1 MFITDLSIRRPTV
14 SWVMSLILIIFG
26 LFVFWKLPV
35 RELPNGIQPP
45 VVQVQV
51 DYKSAAASI
60 VDQEVTQVLEDV
72 IGGAEGIK
80 NIDSK
85 SENGR
90 STINVE
96 FDTSIDLDNAANDI
110 RERVAR
116 VVDNLPSESDP
127 PQILKRAAGFTT
139 TMWLSLS
146 SSTWSDLELGDYAER
161 FLVDQFSSVKNVGRI
176 RVGGLREL
184 SIRVWVDPIKLAA
197 NDLTIKEVE
206 SAMRGEN
213 ISLPAGTLEADN
225 IDLTLNLDKSY
236 NDINS
241 IKQLPIKK
249 KNNKVILLSDVA
261 NVEFGPVSEKTLFK
275 AQTKDQ
281 INLKTVGIGIYAR
294 SGASTVELS
303 NEIKKKIIEV
313 KKSLPEELDLRVSF
327 NRANYVEAAIEEVY
341 KTLFIAFILVVL
353 IIYLFLGNLKAVIV
367 PAIALPVSLIA
378 SFLGLYIFGLSI
390 NIFVLL
396 SFILAIGII
405 TDDSVIMT
413 DAIYRRIEN
422 GENSL
427 VAAYKGS
434 KQISFAI
441 IATTL
446 ILVAV
451 FLPLIFI
458 KGISGTL
465 FRETAIALSFSI
477 VVSSFVALTLSP
489 MLASKFLNKKTSKK
503 FIIRKFENIFS
514 NFANFYKET
523 LGTVIYKTRTV
534 GIFIIFIIIAS
545 ILLFNFSK
553 KELLPMED
561 RGAYLII
568 GATDEGSSFEYTQEQ
583 AQKVEARLLP
593 LLQAE
598 DSPYSRFIMRVPG
611 FGSSANSYNSFII
624 IALLDDWK
632 NRKKGQQIV
641 LREAIGKIVT
651 LPQALAFPISP
662 QSIRVSSYNKPVQMV
677 IYGST
682 YEELEEI
689 QKKIIRKLRSNKNL
703 SRIDSDYNRNKPEVK
718 LIINK
723 NKAKDLGVSTKA
735 IGETLETLYGGK
747 KITTFNKLGK
757 EYPIIVQQYLSDR
770 RNKEGVS
777 KIFVRSETN
786 SKLISLANLVS
797 FKEEGSAKQL
807 ARYNRQRAVTISAN
821 INEGYTLTEAIK
833 FFEEVMSSEAPKN
846 QITWKGK
853 SEEIKETSNELFIIF
868 ALALLTA
875 YLVMAATFNSFIHPF
890 IIVLTVPLAIFG
902 GLVFILFLNSS
913 VNIFSQIALIILIGI
928 STKNSILIVDFA
940 NQIRTTGKNIDT
952 AVKEACAVRFRP
964 IIMTSLSTMI
974 AMMPL
979 VIGNIGPGAGE
990 GSRLAV
996 GSTILGGMIIS
1007 TFFTLYVT
1015 PSMYLALAKNTKRI
1029 DVIDIELKKNYLKN
1043 NIFIFI

>member
-1 MFITDLSIRRPTV
+1 MFITELSIRRPTI
-14 SWVMSLILIIFG
+14 SWVMSLILIVFG

-45 VVQVQV
+45 VVQIQV

-60 VDQEVTQVLEDV
+60 VDQEVTQVVEDV

-90 STINVE
+90 STINIE

-116 VVDNLPSESDP
+116 VIDNLPSESDP

-161 FLVDQFSSVKNVGRI
+161 YLVDQFSSVKNVGRI

-184 SIRVWVDPIKLAA
+184 SIRVWIDPIRLAA

-206 SAMRGEN
+206 TAMRGEN

-236 NDINS
+236 TDIDS

-249 KNNKVILLSDVA
+249 TGNKVILLSDVA
-261 NVEFGPVSEKTLFK
+261 EIEFGPVSEKTLFK

-303 NEIKKKIIEV
+303 KDIKKKIIQV

-341 KTLFIAFILVVL
+341 KTLLIAFVLVVL

-378 SFLGLYIFGLSI
+378 SFLGLYLFGLSI

-422 GENSL
+422 GETPL

-441 IATTL
+441 VATTL
-446 ILVAV
+446 ILIAV

-458 KGISGTL
+458 EGISGTL

-489 MLASKFLNKKTSKK
+489 MLASKFLNKKSSKK
-503 FIIRKFENIFS
+503 LFIQKFEKFFLS
-514 NFANFYKET
+514 FANFYKET
-523 LGTVIYKTRTV
+523 LDVIVNKTKTVSF
-534 GIFIIFIIIAS
+534 FIVLIVIAS
-545 ILLFNFSK
+545 VLLFNFSK

-568 GATDEGSSFEYTQEQ
+568 GFTDEGTSFEYTQEQ

-611 FGSSANSYNSFII
+611 FGNSANSYNSFII

-632 NRKKGQQIV
+632 NRKKGQEVV

-651 LPQALAFPISP
+651 LPQAVAFPISP
-662 QSIRVSSYNKPVQMV
+662 QSIRVSNYNKPVQMV

-682 YEELEEI
+682 YKELEEI
-689 QKKIIRKLRSNKNL
+689 QKKVIREIRSNKNL
-703 SRIDSDYNRNKPEVK
+703 SRIESDYNRNKPEVK

-723 NKAKDLGVSTKA
+723 NKAKDLGVYTKS

-786 SKLISLANLVS
+786 GKLISLANLVS
-797 FKEEGSAKQL
+797 FKEEGSAKEL
-807 ARYNRQRAVTISAN
+807 ARYNRQPAVTISAN
-821 INEGYTLTEAIK
+821 INEGYTLTEAIRY
-833 FFEEVMSSEAPKN
+833 FEEVMVNLAPEN

-890 IIVLTVPLAIFG
+890 IIILTVPLAIFG
-902 GLVFILFLNSS
+902 GLVFVLFLNSS

-928 STKNSILIVDFA
+928 STKNSILIVDYA
-940 NQIRTTGKNIDT
+940 NQIRTTGKNIES

-974 AMMPL
+974 AMLPL

-1029 DVIDIELKKNYLKN
+1029 DVIDLELKKELTKK
-1043 NIFIFI
+1043 

>member
-1 MFITDLSIRRPTV
+1 MFITELSIRRPTI
-14 SWVMSLILIIFG
+14 SWVMSLILIVFG

-45 VVQVQV
+45 VVQIQV

-60 VDQEVTQVLEDV
+60 VDQEVTQVVEDV

-90 STINVE
+90 STINIE

-116 VVDNLPSESDP
+116 VIDNLPSESDP

-161 FLVDQFSSVKNVGRI
+161 YLVDQFSSVKNVGRI

-184 SIRVWVDPIKLAA
+184 SIRVWIDPIRLAA

-206 SAMRGEN
+206 TAMRGEN

-236 NDINS
+236 TDIDS

-249 KNNKVILLSDVA
+249 TGNKVILLSDVA
-261 NVEFGPVSEKTLFK
+261 EIEFGPVSEKTLFK

-303 NEIKKKIIEV
+303 KDIEKKIIQV

-341 KTLFIAFILVVL
+341 KTLLIAFVLVVL

-378 SFLGLYIFGLSI
+378 SFLGLYLFGLSI

-422 GENSL
+422 GETPL

-441 IATTL
+441 VATTL
-446 ILVAV
+446 ILIAV

-458 KGISGTL
+458 EGISGTL

-489 MLASKFLNKKTSKK
+489 MLASKFLNKKSSKK
-503 FIIRKFENIFS
+503 LFIQKFEKFFLS
-514 NFANFYKET
+514 FANFYKET
-523 LGTVIYKTRTV
+523 LDVIVNKTKTVSF
-534 GIFIIFIIIAS
+534 FIVLIVIAS
-545 ILLFNFSK
+545 VLLFNFSK

-568 GATDEGSSFEYTQEQ
+568 GFTDEGTSFEYTQEQ

-611 FGSSANSYNSFII
+611 FGNSANSYNSFII

-632 NRKKGQQIV
+632 NRKKGQEVI

-651 LPQALAFPISP
+651 LPQAVAFPISP
-662 QSIRVSSYNKPVQMV
+662 QSIRVSNYNKPVQMV

-682 YEELEEI
+682 YKELEEI
-689 QKKIIRKLRSNKNL
+689 QKKVIREIRSNKNL
-703 SRIDSDYNRNKPEVK
+703 SRIESDYNRNKPEVK

-723 NKAKDLGVSTKA
+723 NKAKDLGVSTKS

-786 SKLISLANLVS
+786 GKLISLANLVS
-797 FKEEGSAKQL
+797 FEEEGSAKEL
-807 ARYNRQRAVTISAN
+807 ARYNRQPAVTISAN
-821 INEGYTLTEAIK
+821 INEGYTLTEAIRY
-833 FFEEVMSSEAPKN
+833 FEEVMANLAPEN

-853 SEEIKETSNELFIIF
+853 SEEIKETSNELIIIF

-890 IIVLTVPLAIFG
+890 IIILTVPLAIFG
-902 GLVFILFLNSS
+902 GLVFVLFLNSS

-928 STKNSILIVDFA
+928 STKNSILIVDYA
-940 NQIRTTGKNIDT
+940 NQIRTTGKNIES

-1015 PSMYLALAKNTKRI
+1015 PSMYLALAKNKKRI
-1029 DVIDIELKKNYLKN
+1029 DIVDLELKNELSKK
-1043 NIFIFI
+1043 

>member
-1 MFITDLSIRRPTV
+1 MFITELSIKRPTV
-14 SWVMSLILIIFG
+14 SWVMSLILIVFG

-45 VVQVQV
+45 VVQIQV

-60 VDQEVTQVLEDV
+60 VDQEVTQVVEDV

-96 FDTSIDLDNAANDI
+96 FDTNIDLDDAANDI

-116 VVDNLPSESDP
+116 IVDNLPIESDP

-161 FLVDQFSSVKNVGRI
+161 YLVDQFSSVKNVGRI

-184 SIRVWVDPIKLAA
+184 SIRVWIDPIRLAS

-206 SAMRGEN
+206 TAIRREN

-249 KNNKVILLSDVA
+249 TVNKVILLSDVA
-261 NVEFGPVSEKTLFK
+261 KIEFGPVSEKTLFK

-303 NEIKKKIIEV
+303 NDIKKKIIQV

-341 KTLFIAFILVVL
+341 KTLLIAFVLVVL

-367 PAIALPVSLIA
+367 PAIALPVSLVA
-378 SFLGLYIFGLSI
+378 SFLGLYLFGLSI

-422 GENSL
+422 GETPL

-441 IATTL
+441 VATTL

-458 KGISGTL
+458 EGISGTL

-489 MLASKFLNKKTSKK
+489 MLASKFLHKKTSKK
-503 FIIRKFENIFS
+503 VFIQRFEKFFLG
-514 NFANFYKET
+514 FANFYKET
-523 LGTVIYKTRTV
+523 LDRIFNKTKTVSF
-534 GIFIIFIIIAS
+534 FIILIVIAS
-545 ILLFNFSK
+545 VLLFNFSK

-568 GATDEGSSFEYTQEQ
+568 GFTDEGTSFEYTQEQ

-611 FGSSANSYNSFII
+611 FGNSANSYNSFII

-632 NRKKGQQIV
+632 NRKKGQEVV

-651 LPQALAFPISP
+651 LPQAVAFPISP
-662 QSIRVSSYNKPVQMV
+662 QSIRVSNYNKPVQMV

-689 QKKIIRKLRSNKNL
+689 QKKVIRELRSNKNL
-703 SRIDSDYNRNKPEVK
+703 SRIESDYNRNKPEVK

-723 NKAKDLGVSTKA
+723 NKAKDLGVSTKS

-770 RNKEGVS
+770 RNKEGIS

-786 SKLISLANLVS
+786 GKLISLANLVS
-797 FKEEGSAKQL
+797 FEEKGSAKEL

-833 FFEEVMSSEAPKN
+833 FFEKVMDDLAPEN

-868 ALALLTA
+868 ALALITA

-890 IIVLTVPLAIFG
+890 IIILTVPLAIFG

-928 STKNSILIVDFA
+928 STKNSILIVDYA
-940 NQIRTTGKNIDT
+940 NQIRTTGKNIEL

-974 AMMPL
+974 AMFPL

-1029 DVIDIELKKNYLKN
+1029 DTVDLELKNQLSKK
-1043 NIFIFI
+1043 

>member
-1 MFITDLSIRRPTV
+1 M
-14 SWVMSLILIIFG
+14 
-26 LFVFWKLPV
+26 
-35 RELPNGIQPP
+35 
-45 VVQVQV
+45 
-51 DYKSAAASI
+51 
-60 VDQEVTQVLEDV
+60 
-72 IGGAEGIK
+72 
-80 NIDSK
+80 
-85 SENGR
+85 
-90 STINVE
+90 
-96 FDTSIDLDNAANDI
+96 
-110 RERVAR
+110 
-116 VVDNLPSESDP
+116 
-127 PQILKRAAGFTT
+127 
-139 TMWLSLS
+139 
-146 SSTWSDLELGDYAER
+146 
-161 FLVDQFSSVKNVGRI
+161 
-176 RVGGLREL
+176 
-184 SIRVWVDPIKLAA
+184 
-197 NDLTIKEVE
+197 
-206 SAMRGEN
+206 
-213 ISLPAGTLEADN
+213 
-225 IDLTLNLDKSY
+225 
-236 NDINS
+236 
-241 IKQLPIKK
+241 
-249 KNNKVILLSDVA
+249 
-261 NVEFGPVSEKTLFK
+261 
-275 AQTKDQ
+275 
-281 INLKTVGIGIYAR
+281 
-294 SGASTVELS
+294 
-303 NEIKKKIIEV
+303 
-313 KKSLPEELDLRVSF
+313 
-327 NRANYVEAAIEEVY
+327 
-341 KTLFIAFILVVL
+341 
-353 IIYLFLGNLKAVIV
+353 V

-422 GENSL
+422 GETPL
-427 VAAYKGS
+427 VASYRGS

-441 IATTL
+441 VATTL

-458 KGISGTL
+458 EGITGTL
-465 FRETAIALSFSI
+465 FKETAIALSFSI
-477 VVSSFVALTLSP
+477 IISSFVALTLSP
-489 MLASKFLNKKTSKK
+489 MLASKFLNKKKSKK
-503 FIIRKFENIFS
+503 IFVQKFDKIFSSFS
-514 NFANFYKET
+514 NFYEDSLEDVVNKAKS
-523 LGTVIYKTRTV
+523 V
-534 GIFIIFIIIAS
+534 GVFIIFIMITSA
-545 ILLFNFSK
+545 LLFNFSK

-598 DSPYSRFIMRVPG
+598 NSPYSRFIMRVPG
-611 FGSSANSYNSFII
+611 FGNSANSYNSFII

-632 NRKKGQQIV
+632 KREKGQQVV

-662 QSIRVSSYNKPVQMV
+662 QSIRVSNYNKPVQMV
-677 IYGST
+677 IYGNT
-682 YEELEEI
+682 YDELELI
-689 QKKIIRKLRSNKNL
+689 QKKVIRALRSNKNL
-703 SRIDSDYNRNKPEVK
+703 SRIESDYSRNKPEVK
-718 LIINK
+718 LIVNK
-723 NKAKDLGVSTKA
+723 NKAKDLGVSTKT

-757 EYPIIVQQYLSDR
+757 EYPIIVQQYISDR
-770 RNKEGVS
+770 RNKDGIS

-786 SKLISLANLVS
+786 TKLISMANLIS
-797 FKEEGSAKQL
+797 FKNEGTAKQL

-833 FFEEVMSSEAPKN
+833 FFENVMSDIAPKN

-853 SEEIKETSNELFIIF
+853 SEEIKETSNELFMIF

-890 IIVLTVPLAIFG
+890 IIILTVPLAIFG

-928 STKNSILIVDFA
+928 STKNSILIVDYT
-940 NQIRTTGKNIDT
+940 NQIRATGKNIFS
-952 AVKEACAVRFRP
+952 AVKEACLIRFRP

-974 AMMPL
+974 AMLPL

-1015 PSMYLALAKNTKRI
+1015 PTMYLALAKNTKRI
-1029 DVIDIELKKNYLKN
+1029 DSVDLELKRELFKK
-1043 NIFIFI
+1043 

>member
-1 MFITDLSIRRPTV
+1 MFITELSIKRPAI
-14 SWVMSLILIIFG
+14 SWVMSLILVIFG

-35 RELPNGIQPP
+35 RELPDGIQPP

-51 DYKSAAASI
+51 DYSSAAAAI
-60 VDQEVTQVLEDV
+60 VDQEVTQVMEDV

-90 STINVE
+90 STINIE
-96 FDTSIDLDNAANDI
+96 FETSINLDNAANDI

-116 VVDNLPSESDP
+116 VVDNLPDESDP

-139 TMWLSLS
+139 TMWLALS
-146 SSTWSDLELGDYAER
+146 SKTWSDLELGDYAQR

-197 NDLTIKEVE
+197 NDLTIQAVE
-206 SAMRGEN
+206 NALRNEN
-213 ISLPAGTLEADN
+213 IRLPVGTLEADN
-225 IDLTLNLDKSY
+225 VDLTLNLDKSY
-236 NDINS
+236 NNIDT
-241 IKQLPIKK
+241 IKQLPVKK
-249 KNNKVILLSDVA
+249 SLSKVITLSDVA
-261 NVEFGPVSEKTLFK
+261 NIEFGPVSEKTLFK

-281 INLKTVGIGIYAR
+281 LNLKTVGIGIYAR

-303 NEIKKKIIEV
+303 DDIKKKIVKI
-313 KKSLPEELDLRVSF
+313 KKSLPEGLDLMIAF

-341 KTLFIAFILVVL
+341 KTLIIAFVLVVI

-413 DAIYRRIEN
+413 DSIYRRIEN
-422 GENSL
+422 GETPL

-446 ILVAV
+446 ILIAV

-458 KGISGTL
+458 EGISGTL

-489 MLASKFLNKKTSKK
+489 MLASRFLTKKTIKNSIVKK
-503 FIIRKFENIFS
+503 FEKIFLS
-514 NFANFYKET
+514 FANFYKET
-523 LGTVIYKTRTV
+523 LEVIINKTKIV
-534 GIFIIFIIIAS
+534 GFFITFIIIAS
-545 ILLFNFSK
+545 VLLFNFTK
-553 KELLPMED
+553 KELLPIED
-561 RGAYLII
+561 RGAYLVI
-568 GATDEGSSFEYTQEQ
+568 GFTDEGSSFEYTQEK
-583 AQKVEARLLP
+583 AQEVEKRLIP

-611 FGSSANSYNSFII
+611 FGSNANSYNSFII

-632 NRKKGQQIV
+632 NRNKNSQTV
-641 LREAIGKIVT
+641 MREAIGKIVT
-651 LPQALAFPISP
+651 VPQAVAFPISP
-662 QSIRVSSYNKPVQMV
+662 QSIRVSSYNKPIQMV

-682 YEELEEI
+682 YEELEQI
-689 QKKIIRKLRSNKNL
+689 QTNVIRKLRLNRNL
-703 SRIDSDYNRNKPEVK
+703 SRIESDYNRNKPEVK
-718 LIINK
+718 LVINK
-723 NKAKDLGVSTKA
+723 NKAKDLGVSIRS
-735 IGETLETLYGGK
+735 IGRTLETLYGGK
-747 KITTFNKLGK
+747 KITTFNRLGK

-770 RNKEGVS
+770 RKKDGIS
-777 KIFVRSETN
+777 KIFVRSET
-786 SKLISLANLVS
+786 SGKLISLANLVE
-797 FKEEGSAKQL
+797 FREEGSAKEL

-821 INEGYTLTEAIK
+821 ISEGYTLSEAIT
-833 FFEEVMSSEAPKN
+833 FLENVMSKIAPEN

-868 ALALLTA
+868 GLALLTA

-902 GLVFILFLNSS
+902 GLVFILFLNTSI
-913 VNIFSQIALIILIGI
+913 NIFSQIALIILIGI

-940 NQIRTTGKNIDT
+940 NQIRATGKDIEA
-952 AVKEACAVRFRP
+952 AVKEACGVRFRP

-974 AMMPL
+974 AMLPL

-990 GSRLAV
+990 SSRLAV
-996 GSTILGGMIIS
+996 GATIFGGMIIS

-1029 DVIDIELKKNYLKN
+1029 DAVDIELNKQLTKK
-1043 NIFIFI
+1043 

>member
-1 MFITDLSIRRPTV
+1 MFITELSIKRPAF
-14 SWVMSLILIIFG
+14 SWVMSLILIVFG

-45 VVQVQV
+45 VVQVQIN
-51 DYKSAAASI
+51 YKSASASI
-60 VDQEVTQVLEDV
+60 VDQEVTQVVEDV

-116 VVDNLPSESDP
+116 IVDNLPSESDP

-146 SSTWSDLELGDYAER
+146 SSTWSDLELGDYADR
-161 FLVDQFSSVKNVGRI
+161 YLVDQFSSIKNVGRI
-176 RVGGLREL
+176 LVGGLREL

-206 SAMRGEN
+206 LAMRGEN

-249 KNNKVILLSDVA
+249 TGNKVILLSDVA
-261 NVEFGPVSEKTLFK
+261 NIEFGPVSEKTLFK
-275 AQTKDQ
+275 SQTKDQ
-281 INLKTVGIGIYAR
+281 VNLKTVGIGIYAR

-303 NEIKKKIIEV
+303 DDIKKRIIEV
-313 KKSLPEELDLRVSF
+313 KKTLPDGLDLRVSF

-341 KTLFIAFILVVL
+341 KTLLIAFILVVL

-367 PAIALPVSLIA
+367 PAVALPVSLIA

-422 GENSL
+422 GETPL

-434 KQISFAI
+434 KQITFAI

-458 KGISGTL
+458 EGISGTL

-477 VVSSFVALTLSP
+477 IISSFVALTLSP
-489 MLASKFLNKKTSKK
+489 MLASKFLTKRTSKK
-503 FIIRKFENIFS
+503 FLIKKFENIFLKFS
-514 NFANFYKET
+514 NFYKET
-523 LGTVIYKTRTV
+523 LEIAVYKTKT
-534 GIFIIFIIIAS
+534 ISFFIILIVVS
-545 ILLFNFSK
+545 SVLLFSFSK
-553 KELLPMED
+553 KELLPQED

-568 GATDEGSSFEYTQEQ
+568 GFTDEGSSFEYTQEQ
-583 AQKVEARLLP
+583 AQKVEARLIP
-593 LLQAE
+593 LLQAD

-641 LREAIGKIVT
+641 MREAIGKIVT
-651 LPQALAFPISP
+651 LPQAIAFPISP
-662 QSIRVSSYNKPVQMV
+662 QSIRVSNYNKPVQMV

-689 QKKIIRKLRSNKNL
+689 QSKVIRKLRSNRNL
-703 SRIDSDYNRNKPEVK
+703 SRIESDYNRNKPEVK
-718 LIINK
+718 LIIDQNK
-723 NKAKDLGVSTKA
+723 TKDLGVSTRS

-747 KITTFNKLGK
+747 RITTFNKLGK

-770 RNKEGVS
+770 RNKEGIS

-786 SKLISLANLVS
+786 GKLISLANLVS
-797 FKEEGSAKQL
+797 FKEEGAAKEL
-807 ARYNRQRAVTISAN
+807 SRYNRQRAITISAN
-821 INEGYTLTEAIK
+821 ISENYTLTEAIK
-833 FFEEVMSSEAPKN
+833 FLEEVMADIAPEN
-846 QITWKGK
+846 QITWKGE

-868 ALALLTA
+868 ALALLTS

-890 IIVLTVPLAIFG
+890 IIFLTVPLAIFG

-928 STKNSILIVDFA
+928 STKNSILIVDYA
-940 NQIRTTGKNIDT
+940 NQIRTTGKNIDV
-952 AVKEACAVRFRP
+952 AVKEACSVRFRP
-964 IIMTSLSTMI
+964 IMMTSLSTMI
-974 AMMPL
+974 AMLPL
-979 VIGNIGPGAGE
+979 IIGNIGPGAGE
-990 GSRLAV
+990 SSRLAI

-1029 DVIDIELKKNYLKN
+1029 DVIDLELKKELTKK
-1043 NIFIFI
+1043 

>member
-1 MFITDLSIRRPTV
+1 MFITELSIKRPAV
-14 SWVMSLILIIFG
+14 SWVMSLILIVFG

-45 VVQVQV
+45 VVQVQIN
-51 DYKSAAASI
+51 YKSASASI
-60 VDQEVTQVLEDV
+60 VDQEVTQVVEDV

-161 FLVDQFSSVKNVGRI
+161 YLVDQFSSIKNVGRI
-176 RVGGLREL
+176 LVGGLREL

-206 SAMRGEN
+206 LAMRGEN

-249 KNNKVILLSDVA
+249 TGNKVVLLSDVA
-261 NVEFGPVSEKTLFK
+261 NIEFGPVSEKTLFK
-275 AQTKDQ
+275 SQTKDQ
-281 INLKTVGIGIYAR
+281 VNLKTVGIGIYAR

-303 NEIKKKIIEV
+303 DDIKKKITEV
-313 KKSLPEELDLRVSF
+313 KKSLPDGLDLRISF

-341 KTLFIAFILVVL
+341 KTLLIAFILVVL

-422 GENSL
+422 GETPL
-427 VAAYKGS
+427 VASYKGS

-458 KGISGTL
+458 EGISGTL

-489 MLASKFLNKKTSKK
+489 MLASKFLKKKISKK
-503 FIIRKFENIFS
+503 FLIKRFENIFL

-523 LGTVIYKTRTV
+523 LEIIIYKTKTV
-534 GIFIIFIIIAS
+534 SFFIVLIIIS
-545 ILLFNFSK
+545 SVLLFSFSK
-553 KELLPMED
+553 KELLPQED

-568 GATDEGSSFEYTQEQ
+568 GFTDEGSSFEYTQEQ
-583 AQKVEARLLP
+583 AQKVEARLIP
-593 LLQAE
+593 LLQAD

-632 NRKKGQQIV
+632 NRKKGQQVV

-651 LPQALAFPISP
+651 LPQAVAFPISP
-662 QSIRVSSYNKPVQMV
+662 QSIRVSNYNKPVQMV

-689 QKKIIRKLRSNKNL
+689 QTKVIGKLRSNKNL
-703 SRIDSDYNRNKPEVK
+703 SRIESDYNRNKPEVK
-718 LIINK
+718 LLIDRS
-723 NKAKDLGVSTKA
+723 KAKDLGVSTRS

-747 KITTFNKLGK
+747 KITTFNRLGK

-770 RNKEGVS
+770 RNKEGIS

-786 SKLISLANLVS
+786 GKLISLSNLVN
-797 FKEEGSAKQL
+797 FKEEGTAKEL
-807 ARYNRQRAVTISAN
+807 ARYNRQRAITISAN
-821 INEGYTLTEAIK
+821 ISESYTLTEAIK
-833 FFEEVMSSEAPKN
+833 FLEGVMADIAPEN

-868 ALALLTA
+868 ALALLTS

-890 IIVLTVPLAIFG
+890 IIFLTVPLAIFG

-928 STKNSILIVDFA
+928 STKNSILIVDYA
-940 NQIRTTGKNIDT
+940 NQIRTMGKSIDV
-952 AVKEACAVRFRP
+952 AIKDACSVRLRP
-964 IIMTSLSTMI
+964 ILMTSISTMI
-974 AMMPL
+974 AMLPL
-979 VIGNIGPGAGE
+979 VIGNFGPGAGE

-996 GSTILGGMIIS
+996 GATILGGMIIS

-1029 DVIDIELKKNYLKN
+1029 DAIDLELKKELIKK
-1043 NIFIFI
+1043 

>member
-1 MFITDLSIRRPTV
+1 MFITELSIRRPTI
-14 SWVMSLILIIFG
+14 SWVMSLILIVFG

-45 VVQVQV
+45 VVQIQV

-60 VDQEVTQVLEDV
+60 VDQEVTQVVEDV

-116 VVDNLPSESDP
+116 VIDNLPSESDP

-161 FLVDQFSSVKNVGRI
+161 YLVDQFSSVKNVGRI

-184 SIRVWVDPIKLAA
+184 SIRVWIDPIRLAA

-236 NDINS
+236 TDINS

-249 KNNKVILLSDVA
+249 TGNKVILLSDVA
-261 NVEFGPVSEKTLFK
+261 DIEFGPVSEKTLFK

-303 NEIKKKIIEV
+303 KDIKKKIIQI

-341 KTLFIAFILVVL
+341 KTLLIAFVLVVL

-378 SFLGLYIFGLSI
+378 SFLGLYLFGLSI

-422 GENSL
+422 GETPL

-441 IATTL
+441 VATTL
-446 ILVAV
+446 ILIAV

-458 KGISGTL
+458 EGISGTL

-489 MLASKFLNKKTSKK
+489 MLASKFLNKKSSKK
-503 FIIRKFENIFS
+503 LFIQKFEKFFLG
-514 NFANFYKET
+514 FANFYKET
-523 LGTVIYKTRTV
+523 LDVIVNKTKTVSF
-534 GIFIIFIIIAS
+534 FIILIVIAS
-545 ILLFNFSK
+545 VLLFNFSK

-568 GATDEGSSFEYTQEQ
+568 GFTDEGTSFEYTQEQ

-611 FGSSANSYNSFII
+611 FGNSANSYNSFII

-632 NRKKGQQIV
+632 NRKKGQEVV

-651 LPQALAFPISP
+651 LPQAVAFPISP
-662 QSIRVSSYNKPVQMV
+662 QSIRVSNYNKPVQMV

-682 YEELEEI
+682 YKELEEI
-689 QKKIIRKLRSNKNL
+689 QKKVIREIRSNKNL
-703 SRIDSDYNRNKPEVK
+703 SRIESDYNRNKPEVK

-723 NKAKDLGVSTKA
+723 NKAKDLGVSTKS

-786 SKLISLANLVS
+786 GKLISLANLVS
-797 FKEEGSAKQL
+797 FEEEGSAKEL
-807 ARYNRQRAVTISAN
+807 ARYNRQPAVTISAN
-821 INEGYTLTEAIK
+821 INEGYTLTEAIRY
-833 FFEEVMSSEAPKN
+833 FEEVMFNLAPEN

-890 IIVLTVPLAIFG
+890 IIILTVPLAIFG
-902 GLVFILFLNSS
+902 GLVFVLFLNSS

-928 STKNSILIVDFA
+928 STKNSILIVDYA
-940 NQIRTTGKNIDT
+940 NQIRTTGKNIET

-974 AMMPL
+974 AMLPL

-1029 DVIDIELKKNYLKN
+1029 DVIDLELKKELTKK
-1043 NIFIFI
+1043 